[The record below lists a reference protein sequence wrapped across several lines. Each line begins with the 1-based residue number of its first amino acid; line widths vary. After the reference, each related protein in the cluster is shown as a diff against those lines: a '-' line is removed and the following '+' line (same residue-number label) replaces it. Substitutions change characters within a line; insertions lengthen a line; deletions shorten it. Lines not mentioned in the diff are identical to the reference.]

1 MERGVHELTNPAI
14 ESRQLGK
21 TLAKR
26 CRGQFK
32 SRANYRV
39 RRGALYSQRKEER
52 GKGMK
57 EKGGG
62 GRSEEDR
69 SVVSVIADF
78 DRARHPGR
86 KEEGRREEEISASRG
101 AVFP

>member
-1 MERGVHELTNPAI
+1 
-14 ESRQLGK
+14 
-21 TLAKR
+21 
-26 CRGQFK
+26 
-32 SRANYRV
+32 
-39 RRGALYSQRKEER
+39 
-52 GKGMK
+52 MK

-86 KEEGRREEEISASRG
+86 KEEGGERKEGRRNFGVAWRGVSIATGRESSPCACTEEGEGWPRDKSGRTRDKCN
-101 AVFP
+101 VT

>member
-1 MERGVHELTNPAI
+1 
-14 ESRQLGK
+14 
-21 TLAKR
+21 
-26 CRGQFK
+26 
-32 SRANYRV
+32 
-39 RRGALYSQRKEER
+39 
-52 GKGMK
+52 MK

-86 KEEGRREEEISASRG
+86 KEEGGERKEGRRNFGVAWRGVSIATGRESSPYGGQAKARGGRGIKAGAREIN
-101 AVFP
+101 VT

>member
-1 MERGVHELTNPAI
+1 
-14 ESRQLGK
+14 
-21 TLAKR
+21 
-26 CRGQFK
+26 
-32 SRANYRV
+32 
-39 RRGALYSQRKEER
+39 
-52 GKGMK
+52 MK

-86 KEEGRREEEISASRG
+86 KEEGGKKKFRRRVARCFHSDGARELPVRVYGGQAKARGGRGIKAGAREIN
-101 AVFP
+101 VT